1 MWDHPYCPNKT
12 EFAEPSGTEDVFPLF
27 SKSPTDNLTPIEK
40 NQSSNELFKIKE

>member
-1 MWDHPYCPNKT
+1 MWDHPIFAPNKT

-40 NQSSNELFKIKE
+40 TKVQMNYSK